1 LPVVVT
7 MIRRTCL
14 LFALMFSCGLFDKP
28 AIAQQLAP
36 LLPLPELKTCR
47 ANIHPRL
54 PDSWRGVFLM
64 APFTNAQLVLSE
76 IEDDSSLTAMRV
88 RLYGLRSGT
97 LDLFIEGT
105 ETYELTSQD
114 DEVRACEKLGD
125 TGWRPL
131 SQDWLSPQSQCAGTG
146 LLGTTEVDWWKTP
159 TDPKPSSYWVWYNA
173 SDKTPFRLAFQ
184 KASNRLAP
192 LSKYALSY
200 QLHFEPTTDSSL
212 GEISRACHNASQSAA
227 EPGGLDRRIAG
238 LSTANGQRASQAIA
252 QVAPELAA
260 CPSTPLPSWPD
271 RLAITGLM
279 TPWDSDENPY
289 GTEVFYDWT
298 KQAQRTRTFP
308 YSHGPF
314 RAQDA
319 LLLGRRGYN
328 VTYRQ
333 QAGPTC
339 ETVLPG
345 TLKPDWSL
353 RGSCSC
359 EGMLTGTSALTP
371 YGTTRIFTCPLASPR
386 AAWAW
391 YALDGRP
398 TSFAVT
404 SLPGDQGFGLFA
416 VLDYDQW
423 LPGQQAPPTV
433 FNQPAQ
439 CQAHGLR
446 IHADTSKCSSCHLG
460 DVRNQH

>member
-1 LPVVVT
+1 MLL
-7 MIRRTCL
+7 RTCL
-14 LFALMFSCGLFDKP
+14 FSFLMFVCGSLDEP

-36 LLPLPELKTCR
+36 LLPLPQLKTCQTSV
-47 ANIHPRL
+47 HPRL
-54 PDSWRGVFLM
+54 PENWQGVFLM
-64 APFTNAQLVLSE
+64 TPFTNAQLVLSA
-76 IEDDSSLTAMRV
+76 IAYDASLPAMRV
-88 RLYGLRSGT
+88 KLYGVRSGA
-97 LDLFIEGT
+97 LDLLIDGS
-105 ETYELTSQD
+105 ETYELTSQGN
-114 DEVRACEKLGD
+114 EVSSCEKLGD

-131 SQDWLSPQSQCAGTG
+131 PRDWLSAGSQCAGTAA
-146 LLGTTEVDWWKTP
+146 LGETDLDWWKTP
-159 TDPKPSSYWVWYNA
+159 TDPPPSSYWVWYNA

-200 QLHFEPTTDSSL
+200 QLHFEPKADSNL
-212 GEISRACHNASQSAA
+212 GELSRVCRSANQPA
-227 EPGGLDRRIAG
+227 RGGPRNLDRRIAA
-238 LSTANGQRASQAIA
+238 LSSSKDERASQAIA
-252 QVAPELAA
+252 QVAPEIAA
-260 CPSTPLPSWPD
+260 CPSTPLPTWPD

-289 GTEVFYDWT
+289 GTEVFYDWR
-298 KQAQRTRTFP
+298 QRAQRTRTFP
-308 YSHGPF
+308 YSHGAF

-328 VTYRQ
+328 VTYESG
-333 QAGPTC
+333 AGPTC
-339 ETVLPG
+339 EPVLPG
-345 TLKPDWSL
+345 ALRPDWSS

-359 EGMLTGTSALTP
+359 EAMLTGTSALTP

-416 VLDYDQW
+416 VLDYRDW
-423 LPGQQAPPTV
+423 LTGHQAPPSV
-433 FNQPAQ
+433 FETPRQ
-439 CQAHGLR
+439 CQAHGLHVR
-446 IHADTSKCSSCHLG
+446 ADTSKCSTCHLG
-460 DVRNQH
+460 GIGTRR